1 MVTTTLMV
9 FHSHPGLT
17 VSIFSR
23 KSCFFEMEEKFIKK
37 CGIFDNLLNE
47 NWGKLFI
54 EMENECKNKHNS
66 SFNKTL

>member
-1 MVTTTLMV
+1 
-9 FHSHPGLT
+9 
-17 VSIFSR
+17 
-23 KSCFFEMEEKFIKK
+23 MEEKFIKK

-54 EMENECKNKHNS
+54 EMENECKNKHNC